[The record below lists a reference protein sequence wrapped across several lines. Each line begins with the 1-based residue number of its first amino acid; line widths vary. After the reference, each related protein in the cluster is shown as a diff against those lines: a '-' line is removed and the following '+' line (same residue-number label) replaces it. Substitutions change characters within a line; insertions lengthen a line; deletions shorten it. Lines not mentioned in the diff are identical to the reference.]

1 MNLTQYSKIMNDVFE
16 KIEKET
22 GVTMSKDIEILAV
35 HKYLNTPAMKDAY
48 PDIYV
53 YYDERHND
61 LLLEYKK
68 AGYHKF
74 YGMMGEDGFEFRARL
89 SNRSTFLGDIK
100 PIISEDIQKSAVN
113 IKEYSQPNSN
123 FKDFLH
129 NITVK
134 DIDNVMLS
142 CNRAQMDFLKV
153 VKMIKEE
160 DPLNRELLKLALKVA
175 KKAHQNDK
183 GIDNNIEDTIYNI
196 IKNGGGDGSGYSYD
210 SVHQIRRL
218 FYIENMEITNYD
230 FEDLDDERQFE
241 FFNKC
246 IAENIPKNS
255 ITYLLLTDPKNFIY
269 NVVEQSAYEHI
280 KKSLSFTMKLISN
293 DLTVE
298 QLYKD
303 NPVVEMVFN
312 EALKQDPTLNELP
325 ENLFKHTVVRDDDIY
340 TQEKGIVYFNY
351 VDHIVDEFEKS
362 KVMDEH
368 FKTDFCKRSYSMID
382 PEMDVDVIRFIGTT
396 GVDIKYM
403 MCAGIAKNDESTYKT
418 LRLDS
423 YRLTHNMPEGQ
434 LEEAIKQVV
443 NYCKEHQYVLCLDF
457 PSTQQGLNFDE
468 ADIVLN
474 TVDKFKNEICAVLL
488 PSSSE
493 RTRLSLIS
501 KLDIPYATIVANE
514 TNITEMIELKLSED
528 DMIKTLKGGS
538 KPLKLKM

>member
-1 MNLTQYSKIMNDVFE
+1 MNDVFE

-22 GVTMSKDIEILAV
+22 GVTISKDIEILAV
-35 HKYLNTPAMKDAY
+35 NKYLNTPAMKDAY

-53 YYDERHND
+53 YYDESHND
-61 LLLEYKK
+61 LILEYKK
-68 AGYHKF
+68 AGYYKF

-89 SNRSTFLGDIK
+89 SNRSNFLGDIK
-100 PIISEDIQKSAVN
+100 PIISEEIQKSAVN

-175 KKAHQNDK
+175 KKAHHNDK

-196 IKNGGGDGSGYSYD
+196 IKNGGGNDSVYSYD

-269 NVVEQSAYEHI
+269 NVVEQSGYEYI
-280 KKSLSFTMKLISN
+280 KKSLSFTMKLVSN

-303 NPVVEMVFN
+303 NPVVETVFN

-325 ENLFKHTVVRDDDIY
+325 ENLFKHTVVKDSDIF
-340 TQEKGIVYFNY
+340 TLEKGVTYFNY
-351 VDHIVDEFEKS
+351 VDHIVDEFDKP

-368 FKTDFCKRSYSMID
+368 FKTDYAKRSYSIID
-382 PEMDVDVIRFIGTT
+382 PELDSEVIRFIGTT

-403 MCAGIAKNDESTYKT
+403 LCASIAKNDESTYKS
-418 LRLDS
+418 LKLDS
-423 YRLTHNMPEGQ
+423 YRLTYNMPEGQ
-434 LEEAIKQVV
+434 LEEAIKSVV
-443 NYCKEHQYVLCLDF
+443 DYCKENQYILCLDF
-457 PSTQQGLNFDE
+457 PSTQQGLNIAE
-468 ADIVLN
+468 AEILCK
-474 TVDKFKNEICAVLL
+474 TVEKFKNEICAVLL

-493 RTRLSLIS
+493 QTRLSLYS
-501 KLDIPYATIVANE
+501 KLEIPYAEIVAND
-514 TNITEMIELKLSED
+514 NKIT
-528 DMIKTLKGGS
+528 DMILSKISEEGMLKTLKGGS

>member
-1 MNLTQYSKIMNDVFE
+1 MNLTEYSKIMNDVFE

-22 GVTMSKDIEILAV
+22 GTSISKDVEILAI

-53 YYDERHND
+53 YHEEKNND
-61 LLLEYKK
+61 LIIEYKK
-68 AGYHKF
+68 AGYYKF
-74 YGMMGEDGFEFRARL
+74 YGTMGEDGFEFRARL
-89 SNRSTFLGDIK
+89 NNRSTFLGDLK
-100 PIISEDIQKSAVN
+100 PIISEEIQSSALN
-113 IKEYSQPNSN
+113 IKEYTQPNSK

-160 DPLNRELLKLALKVA
+160 DPLNREFLKMALKVA

-183 GIDNNIEDTIYNI
+183 SIDNNVEDTIYNI

-210 SVHQIRRL
+210 SVHQMRRL
-218 FYIENMEITNYD
+218 FYIENMDISNYD
-230 FEDLDDERQFE
+230 FEDLDEERQFE
-241 FFNKC
+241 FFNKFV
-246 IAENIPKNS
+246 AENLPKNS

-280 KKSLSFTMKLISN
+280 KKSLSFSMKLVSN
-293 DLTVE
+293 DLTIE
-298 QLYKD
+298 QLYKE
-303 NPVVEMVFN
+303 NPVVETVFN
-312 EALKQDPTLNELP
+312 EALKQEPTLNELP
-325 ENLFKHTVVRDDDIY
+325 ENLFKHTVVRDNDIF
-340 TQEKGIVYFNY
+340 TQEKGVVYFNY
-351 VDHIVDEFEKS
+351 VDHIVDEFEKA

-368 FKTDFCKRSYSMID
+368 FKTDYAKRSYSIID
-382 PEMDVDVIRFIGTT
+382 PDLESDVIRFIGTT

-403 MCAGIAKNDESTYKT
+403 LCASIAKNDESTYKS
-418 LRLDS
+418 LKLDS

-434 LEEAIKQVV
+434 LEEAIKSVV
-443 NYCKEHQYVLCLDF
+443 DFCKENQYVLCLDF
-457 PSTQQGLNFDE
+457 QSTQQGLNFAE
-468 ADIVLN
+468 AEIVCN
-474 TVDKFKNEICAVLL
+474 TVEKFKNEICAVLL

-493 RTRLSLIS
+493 QTRLSLIS
-501 KLDIPYATIVANE
+501 KLDIPYAEIVSSE
-514 TNITEMIELKLSED
+514 QKITDMILSKVSEEG
-528 DMIKTLKGGS
+528 MIKTLQGGN